1 VTDFE
6 CRRFPGL
13 SVGDFRK
20 FFKDHGISAYLPTDK
35 DCQWLDRQFVVKV
48 CLLFSSGQHECC
60 SRLQ

>member
-48 CLLFSSGQHECC
+48 CLLFLSG
-60 SRLQ
+60 